1 MWGDIWKD
9 TNWIDLRLEQVFVKN
24 EEIFAL
30 SGTICTQCFLKL
42 HYPFYPDRDCRNRH
56 ISLIE
61 RYKPE
66 SDSLEHVALL
76 DMGPNIRLFICVVA
90 KDNYIYFLGGR
101 PNHVHMQESDLADCD
116 RYDLSTNTWDKMA
129 DLQEPR
135 AGAFGAAAYGKI
147 FVFGG
152 CLDSSC
158 EVYDKTTNEWHFIA
172 SLKSPDV
179 FNSTVVCVDDEVLL
193 VSVYKY
199 QQDEPGIIECYDPHE
214 DEWKEKSRI
223 SLEWTPLL
231 HLPGLLGCNC
241 SYPAYGGQC
250 HSMRV
255 FRGSKL
261 SQSEFLQTDED
272 QRRKALLTKTLQRR
286 NRQSKSC
293 WI

>member
-1 MWGDIWKD
+1 
-9 TNWIDLRLEQVFVKN
+9 
-24 EEIFAL
+24 
-30 SGTICTQCFLKL
+30 
-42 HYPFYPDRDCRNRH
+42 
-56 ISLIE
+56 
-61 RYKPE
+61 
-66 SDSLEHVALL
+66 
-76 DMGPNIRLFICVVA
+76 
-90 KDNYIYFLGGR
+90 
-101 PNHVHMQESDLADCD
+101 
-116 RYDLSTNTWDKMA
+116 MA

-152 CLDSSC
+152 CRDSSC
-158 EVYDKTTNEWHFIA
+158 EVYDETTNEWHFIA

-223 SLEWTPLL
+223 PLEWTPLL
-231 HLPGLLGCNC
+231 HSPGLLGCN

-272 QRRKALLTKTLQRR
+272 QGRKALLTKTLQRR